1 MSPLAPLAAFVALGW
16 LCLAGQ
22 VLATLRFAR
31 RPLPPTAEEP
41 PTVSVLK
48 PLHGGEAG
56 LYENLRSFVAQDYP
70 AYDVVL
76 GVGDP
81 QDTALDAA
89 RALIRDFP
97 ERAIALVIDHRR
109 RGSNGKVANLEN
121 MLPAA
126 RGDILVLADSD
137 MRVGRGYL
145 AAVAAPLRDPRVGV
159 VTCLY
164 KGVPTGGLWSELGV
178 LQINFA
184 FLPNALLAEL
194 LRLGGGCFGATIALS
209 RATLGRIGGFAPL
222 RDELAD
228 DHRIGEAARRLGL
241 AVVLSPY
248 LVETRVCEPSFG
260 ALWRH
265 ELRWARTLRA
275 VAPAGFAGSAA
286 TQPLAIA
293 SIAAALGGFGL
304 TASLLLGITCLLRFG
319 SAAAVARL
327 TGLPVRKLWML
338 PLRDALSFA
347 VFVAS
352 WFGRRVVWREER
364 LAVAPSGRMTV
375 VDGEKLR

>member
-1 MSPLAPLAAFVALGW
+1 MSPLTPLAAFLALGW
-16 LCLAGQ
+16 LCFAGQ
-22 VLATLRFAR
+22 VLAALRFAR
-31 RPLPPTAEEP
+31 RPLPIAEDP
-41 PTVSVLK
+41 PAVSVLK

-81 QDTALDAA
+81 QDGALDAA

-97 ERAIALVIDHRR
+97 RRSIALVIDRRR

-137 MRVGRGYL
+137 MRVGRRYL
-145 AAVAAPLRDPRVGV
+145 AAVTAPLRDPRVGV

-164 KGVPTGGLWSELGV
+164 KGVPAGGLCSQLGAQ
-178 LQINFA
+178 QINFG

-194 LRLGGGCFGATIALS
+194 LRLGGGCFGATVALS

-228 DHRIGEAARRLGL
+228 DHRIGQAVRRLGL

-248 LVETRVCEPSFG
+248 LVKARVCEPSLA

-265 ELRWARTLRA
+265 ELRWARTVRA

-286 TQPLAIA
+286 THPLAIA
-293 SIAAALGGFGL
+293 LIAAVLGGFGL
-304 TASLLLGITCLLRFG
+304 TASLLLGITLLVRLG
-319 SAAAVARL
+319 SAAAIARL
-327 TGLPVRKLWML
+327 IGLPVRKLWML

-352 WFGRRVVWREER
+352 WFGRRVVWRDQR

>member
-1 MSPLAPLAAFVALGW
+1 M
-16 LCLAGQ
+16 GQ
-22 VLATLRFAR
+22 VLAVRRFAR
-31 RPLPPTAEEP
+31 RLLPQAGDEP

-48 PLHGGEAG
+48 PLHGAEPG
-56 LYENLRSFVAQDYP
+56 LYENLRSFVEQDYP
-70 AYDVVL
+70 EYDIVL

-89 RALIRDFP
+89 RALVRDFP
-97 ERAIALVIDHRR
+97 ERAIALVIDRR
-109 RGSNGKVANLEN
+109 SRGSNGKVANLEN

-126 RGDILVLADSD
+126 KGDLLVLADSD
-137 MRVGRGYL
+137 MRVGRGWL
-145 AAVAAPLRDPRVGV
+145 AAVTAPLRDPKVGI

-164 KGVPTGGLWSELGV
+164 KGVSTGGLWSELGAQ
-178 LQINFA
+178 QINLT
-184 FLPNALLAEL
+184 FLPNALLADL
-194 LRLGGGCFGATIALS
+194 LRIGGGCFGATIALG

-228 DHRIGEAARRLGL
+228 DHRIGEAVRGRGL
-241 AVVLSPY
+241 AVLLSPY
-248 LVETRVCEPSFG
+248 LVETRVCEPSLG

-265 ELRWARTLRA
+265 ELRWARTVREM
-275 VAPAGFAGSAA
+275 APAGFAGSVA
-286 TQPLAIA
+286 THPLAIA
-293 SIAAALGGFGL
+293 AIVAVLSGFGL
-304 TASLLLGITCLLRFG
+304 TASLLLGITCLVRFG

-327 TGLPVRKLWML
+327 VGLPTRKFWML

-352 WFGRRVVWREER
+352 WFGRRVVWRDQR
-364 LAVAPSGRMTV
+364 LAVAASGRMTV